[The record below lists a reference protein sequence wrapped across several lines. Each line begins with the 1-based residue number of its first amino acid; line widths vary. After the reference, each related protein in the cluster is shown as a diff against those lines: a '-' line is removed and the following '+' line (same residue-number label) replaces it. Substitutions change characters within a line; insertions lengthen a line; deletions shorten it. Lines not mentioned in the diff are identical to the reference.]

1 MNNPFLIHN
10 HTDASNFRL
19 RDAINKP
26 EDLLDYALELGLPGI
41 AITDHAT
48 ISNHVRA
55 HRYIEENKD
64 KFKDFTLGFGDE
76 FYLLDKDT
84 VQWARENNERI
95 QYYHFL
101 VLAKNQNGYE
111 FLKKLTTREW
121 ENSFF
126 HRGMERV
133 PTYYEDLKELIKGY
147 ENDVIFTSAC
157 LGSPL
162 SKLILNYHE
171 TNDKQDKKKIH
182 DFIMFFINL
191 VGKDNFYLELQPAI
205 KHDKSNADVKQEQQI
220 VNDML
225 LQLCKVY
232 ELTPIIT
239 TDAHY
244 LNKDQALAHKTYLQ
258 ASNGERE
265 VDSFYST
272 TYVMDKDELLEYFDE
287 ELLDNLIENTH
298 DLMNRLEP
306 ISFKQKTQVPNID
319 IPNYNDKNLFK
330 DYLNEYEYINKFKTS
345 ERDMDRYYLHL
356 IGEGM
361 LSHNQEFNKEHL
373 DRIEIELEQIWEI
386 SEGLGQPLS
395 SYFVLTQD
403 IIDMMWEVSLV
414 GPARGSAACY
424 YTNYLLDIVQ
434 FNPLDYD
441 LPYYRFLSK
450 ERQSLPDIDIDAESS
465 KREQIVEIA
474 RKRYGTDK
482 ILNSCTFTT
491 EGPKST
497 VITATR
503 GYGLDVAEQ
512 HNIANLIPSEGAALW
527 SVSDCFFGNEKKGR
541 KPVKEFIDRV
551 EKYDGLKDIMLSIEG
566 LISGRSQH
574 ASSVIFYPHS
584 FLNENA
590 MMKTTKGLKVTQFNA
605 EDGEYCGE
613 LKEDFLSISALG
625 RIREAMDLLLEDSK
639 IEWQGNLRRTF
650 NKYFHPDVLDLKSK
664 DMFKMLSKGEIFDA
678 FQMSSLVARNAMRK
692 IKPNTFD
699 EVAITNTIIRLQTE
713 GEQPIDKFVRY
724 KQDINEWY
732 QDMDK
737 YGLTKHEQELMEK
750 HLLPRT
756 GICDTQEILMN
767 IIIDP
772 NIANG
777 GLTFANKF
785 RKSVGK
791 KDEKKIEN
799 ASQEFMEIMKENGQR
814 EEFAR
819 YILEEQF
826 ALQFSYAF
834 SLPHVVAYTL
844 VLMIE
849 MNIAYKYGVGYWKT
863 ACLNINSG
871 LEGDLTKGTDYTEV
885 SKAVNS
891 MRDSI
896 ILPNINKSQLKFTAQ
911 DGEVLYGL
919 KPIIGL
925 DTNTLDAI
933 IENRP
938 FKSLE
943 DYHARMIEAKL
954 TSTKKTISLIKSGAM
969 DNLEDMSRRH
979 IMAELVKLEIP
990 QKDKVTMVQLP
1001 YYRDIIPSEFNKLL
1015 ELHDFRSRIKG
1026 KNKEPMNKDI
1036 EQEFIKKYSKHV
1048 DYKFTDELEIDI
1060 KSFEKYYN
1068 KEIKPLKEE
1077 IKKPVYAQEFTKKKR
1092 QEYWL
1097 KECQGSISEWEIDT
1111 ILFNSDEFIIDTEQ
1125 VSERHNITEFDDLKN
1140 LPFIGTNERGF
1151 REYEISA
1158 ITGVVVGYN
1167 NQKKLVYVLTK
1178 DSGVVTIKMSRK
1190 KYTHYQEKTE
1200 SDGSWWL
1207 RGTKLVLLGYKNGEA
1222 FYVKGNQIYRK
1233 PVIKINGSKKY
1244 SYQNDKL

>member
-84 VQWARENNERI
+84 VQWARDNNEKI
-95 QYYHFL
+95 QYHHFL
-101 VLAKNQNGYE
+101 VLAKNQHGYE

-182 DFIMFFINL
+182 EFIMFFINL

-272 TYVMDKDELLEYFDE
+272 TYVMDKNELLEYFDE
-287 ELLDNLIENTH
+287 ELLNRLIKNTH
-298 DLMNRLEP
+298 DLMSRLEP
-306 ISFKQKTQVPNID
+306 ISFQQKTQVPNID
-319 IPNYNDKNLFK
+319 IPNYDDKNLFK
-330 DYLNEYEYINKFKTS
+330 DYLNEYKYINKFKTS

-465 KREQIVEIA
+465 KREQIVELA
-474 RKRYGTDK
+474 RERYGTDK

-625 RIREAMDLLLEDSK
+625 RIREAMDLLLEDGK
-639 IEWQGNLRRTF
+639 IEWQGNLRKTF

-772 NIANG
+772 NIADG

-799 ASQEFMEIMKENGQR
+799 ASQEFMKIMKENGQR
-814 EEFAR
+814 EEFAK

-896 ILPNINKSQLKFTAQ
+896 VLPNINKSQLKFTAQ

-943 DYHARMIEAKL
+943 DYYTRMIDTKL

-1001 YYRDIIPSEFNKLL
+1001 YYRDIVPSEFNKLL

-1111 ILFNSDEFIIDTEQ
+1111 ILFNSDEFVVNTEQ
-1125 VSERHNITEFDDLKN
+1125 VSERHKITEFDDLKN

-1178 DSGVVTIKMSRK
+1178 ESGVVTIKMSRK

-1200 SDGSWWL
+1200 ADDSWWL

-1233 PVIKINGSKKY
+1233 PIIKINGSKEY

>member
-1 MNNPFLIHN
+1 M
-10 HTDASNFRL
+10 
-19 RDAINKP
+19 
-26 EDLLDYALELGLPGI
+26 
-41 AITDHAT
+41 
-48 ISNHVRA
+48 
-55 HRYIEENKD
+55 
-64 KFKDFTLGFGDE
+64 
-76 FYLLDKDT
+76 
-84 VQWARENNERI
+84 
-95 QYYHFL
+95 
-101 VLAKNQNGYE
+101 
-111 FLKKLTTREW
+111 
-121 ENSFF
+121 
-126 HRGMERV
+126 
-133 PTYYEDLKELIKGY
+133 
-147 ENDVIFTSAC
+147 
-157 LGSPL
+157 
-162 SKLILNYHE
+162 
-171 TNDKQDKKKIH
+171 
-182 DFIMFFINL
+182 
-191 VGKDNFYLELQPAI
+191 
-205 KHDKSNADVKQEQQI
+205 
-220 VNDML
+220 
-225 LQLCKVY
+225 
-232 ELTPIIT
+232 
-239 TDAHY
+239 
-244 LNKDQALAHKTYLQ
+244 
-258 ASNGERE
+258 
-265 VDSFYST
+265 
-272 TYVMDKDELLEYFDE
+272 
-287 ELLDNLIENTH
+287 
-298 DLMNRLEP
+298 
-306 ISFKQKTQVPNID
+306 
-319 IPNYNDKNLFK
+319 
-330 DYLNEYEYINKFKTS
+330 
-345 ERDMDRYYLHL
+345 
-356 IGEGM
+356 
-361 LSHNQEFNKEHL
+361 
-373 DRIEIELEQIWEI
+373 
-386 SEGLGQPLS
+386 
-395 SYFVLTQD
+395 
-403 IIDMMWEVSLV
+403 
-414 GPARGSAACY
+414 
-424 YTNYLLDIVQ
+424 
-434 FNPLDYD
+434 
-441 LPYYRFLSK
+441 
-450 ERQSLPDIDIDAESS
+450 DIDIDAESS
-465 KREQIVEIA
+465 KREQIVELA
-474 RKRYGTDK
+474 RERYGTDK

-625 RIREAMDLLLEDSK
+625 RIREAMDLLLEDGK
-639 IEWQGNLRRTF
+639 IEWQGNLRKTF
-650 NKYFHPDVLDLKSK
+650 NKYFHPDVLDLKSE

-772 NIANG
+772 NIADG

-799 ASQEFMEIMKENGQR
+799 ASKEFMKIMKENGQR

-896 ILPNINKSQLKFTAQ
+896 VLPNINKSQLKFTAQ
-911 DGEVLYGL
+911 DGRVLYGL

-938 FKSLE
+938 FESLK
-943 DYHARMIEAKL
+943 DYYTRMIDTKL

-969 DNLEDMSRRH
+969 DHFEDIDRRH

-1077 IKKPVYAQEFTKKKR
+1077 IKKPIYAQEFTKKKR

-1111 ILFNSDEFIIDTEQ
+1111 ILFNSDEFVIDTKQ
-1125 VSERHNITEFDDLKN
+1125 VFERHKITEFNDLKN

-1178 DSGVVTIKMSRK
+1178 ESGVVTIKMSRK

-1200 SDGSWWL
+1200 ADDSWWL

>member
-84 VQWARENNERI
+84 VQWARDNNEKI

-101 VLAKNQNGYE
+101 VLAKNQHGYE

-182 DFIMFFINL
+182 EFTMFFINL

-244 LNKDQALAHKTYLQ
+244 LNKNQAVAHKTYLQ

-287 ELLDNLIENTH
+287 ELLDDLIKNTH

-319 IPNYNDKNLFK
+319 IPNYDDKNLFK
-330 DYLNEYEYINKFKTS
+330 NYLNEYKYINKFKTS

-465 KREQIVEIA
+465 KREQIVELA
-474 RKRYGTDK
+474 RERYGTDK

-625 RIREAMDLLLEDSK
+625 RIREAMDLLLEDGK
-639 IEWQGNLRRTF
+639 IEWQGNLRKTF
-650 NKYFHPDVLDLKSK
+650 NRYFHPDVLDLKSK

-724 KQDINEWY
+724 KQNINEWY

-799 ASQEFMEIMKENGQR
+799 ASQEFMKIMKENSQR

-943 DYHARMIEAKL
+943 DYYARMIDTKL

-969 DNLEDMSRRH
+969 DNLEDMDRRH

-1111 ILFNSDEFIIDTEQ
+1111 ILFNSDEFVIDTEQ
-1125 VSERHNITEFDDLKN
+1125 VSERHKITEFDDLKN

-1178 DSGVVTIKMSRK
+1178 ESGVVTIKMSRK

-1200 SDGSWWL
+1200 SDDSWWL

>member
-1 MNNPFLIHN
+1 M
-10 HTDASNFRL
+10 
-19 RDAINKP
+19 
-26 EDLLDYALELGLPGI
+26 
-41 AITDHAT
+41 
-48 ISNHVRA
+48 
-55 HRYIEENKD
+55 
-64 KFKDFTLGFGDE
+64 
-76 FYLLDKDT
+76 
-84 VQWARENNERI
+84 
-95 QYYHFL
+95 
-101 VLAKNQNGYE
+101 
-111 FLKKLTTREW
+111 
-121 ENSFF
+121 
-126 HRGMERV
+126 
-133 PTYYEDLKELIKGY
+133 
-147 ENDVIFTSAC
+147 
-157 LGSPL
+157 
-162 SKLILNYHE
+162 
-171 TNDKQDKKKIH
+171 
-182 DFIMFFINL
+182 
-191 VGKDNFYLELQPAI
+191 
-205 KHDKSNADVKQEQQI
+205 
-220 VNDML
+220 
-225 LQLCKVY
+225 
-232 ELTPIIT
+232 
-239 TDAHY
+239 
-244 LNKDQALAHKTYLQ
+244 
-258 ASNGERE
+258 
-265 VDSFYST
+265 
-272 TYVMDKDELLEYFDE
+272 
-287 ELLDNLIENTH
+287 
-298 DLMNRLEP
+298 
-306 ISFKQKTQVPNID
+306 
-319 IPNYNDKNLFK
+319 
-330 DYLNEYEYINKFKTS
+330 
-345 ERDMDRYYLHL
+345 
-356 IGEGM
+356 
-361 LSHNQEFNKEHL
+361 
-373 DRIEIELEQIWEI
+373 
-386 SEGLGQPLS
+386 
-395 SYFVLTQD
+395 
-403 IIDMMWEVSLV
+403 
-414 GPARGSAACY
+414 
-424 YTNYLLDIVQ
+424 
-434 FNPLDYD
+434 
-441 LPYYRFLSK
+441 
-450 ERQSLPDIDIDAESS
+450 DIDIDAESS
-465 KREQIVEIA
+465 KREQIVELA
-474 RKRYGTDK
+474 RERYGTDK

-551 EKYDGLKDIMLSIEG
+551 KKYDGLKDIMLSIEG

-625 RIREAMDLLLEDSK
+625 RIREAMDLLLEDGK
-639 IEWQGNLRRTF
+639 IEWQGNLRKTF
-650 NKYFHPDVLDLKSK
+650 NRYFHPDVLDLKSK

-724 KQDINEWY
+724 KQNINEWY

-772 NIANG
+772 NIADG

-799 ASQEFMEIMKENGQR
+799 ASQEFMKIMKENGQR

-896 ILPNINKSQLKFTAQ
+896 VLPNINESQLKFTAQ
-911 DGEVLYGL
+911 DGRVLYGL

-943 DYHARMIEAKL
+943 DYYTRMIDTKL

-1001 YYRDIIPSEFNKLL
+1001 YYRDIIPSELNKLL

-1111 ILFNSDEFIIDTEQ
+1111 ILFNSDEFVVDTEQ
-1125 VSERHNITEFDDLKN
+1125 VSERHKITEFDDLKN

-1178 DSGVVTIKMSRK
+1178 ESGVVTIKMSRK

-1200 SDGSWWL
+1200 ADDSWWL
-1207 RGTKLVLLGYKNGEA
+1207 RGAKLILLGYKNGEA

>member
-84 VQWARENNERI
+84 VQWARDNNEKI
-95 QYYHFL
+95 QYHHFL

-205 KHDKSNADVKQEQQI
+205 KHDKSNANVKQEQQI

-232 ELTPIIT
+232 GLTPIIT

-287 ELLDNLIENTH
+287 ELLDDLIKNTH

-319 IPNYNDKNLFK
+319 IPNYDDKNLFK
-330 DYLNEYEYINKFKTS
+330 NYLNEYKYINKFKTS

-465 KREQIVEIA
+465 KREQIVELA
-474 RKRYGTDK
+474 RERYGTDK

-625 RIREAMDLLLEDSK
+625 RIREAMDLLLEDNK
-639 IEWQGNLRRTF
+639 IEWQGNLRKTF
-650 NKYFHPDVLDLKSK
+650 NKYFHPDVLDLKSE

-724 KQDINEWY
+724 KQNINEWY

-772 NIANG
+772 NIADG

-799 ASQEFMEIMKENGQR
+799 ASQEFMKIMKENGQR

-871 LEGDLTKGTDYTEV
+871 LEGDLTKGTDYSEV

-896 ILPNINKSQLKFTAQ
+896 VLPNINKSQLKFTAQ
-911 DGEVLYGL
+911 DGKVLYGL

-938 FKSLE
+938 FESLK
-943 DYHARMIEAKL
+943 DYYTRMIDTKL

-969 DNLEDMSRRH
+969 DHFEDIDRRH

-1001 YYRDIIPSEFNKLL
+1001 YYRDIIPSKFNKLL

-1068 KEIKPLKEE
+1068 KEVKPLKEE
-1077 IKKPVYAQEFTKKKR
+1077 IKKPIYAKEFTKKKR

-1111 ILFNSDEFIIDTEQ
+1111 ILFNSNGFVIDTEQ
-1125 VSERHNITEFDDLKN
+1125 VSERHKITEFNDLKN

-1178 DSGVVTIKMSRK
+1178 GSGVVTIKMSRK

-1200 SDGSWWL
+1200 ADDSWWL

>member
-84 VQWARENNERI
+84 VQWARDNNEKI
-95 QYYHFL
+95 QYHHFL

-121 ENSFF
+121 DNSFF

-182 DFIMFFINL
+182 EFIMFFINL

-244 LNKDQALAHKTYLQ
+244 LNKDQAFAHKTYLQ

-272 TYVMDKDELLEYFDE
+272 TYVMDKNELLEYFDE
-287 ELLDNLIENTH
+287 KLLNKLIKNTH

-319 IPNYNDKNLFK
+319 IPNYDDKNLFK
-330 DYLNEYEYINKFKTS
+330 NYLNEYKYINKFKTS

-386 SEGLGQPLS
+386 SEGLRQPLS

-465 KREQIVEIA
+465 KREQIVELA
-474 RKRYGTDK
+474 RERYGTDK

-551 EKYDGLKDIMLSIEG
+551 KKYDGLKDIMLSIEG

-625 RIREAMDLLLEDSK
+625 RIREAMDLLLEDGK
-639 IEWQGNLRRTF
+639 IEWQGNLRKTF

-772 NIANG
+772 NIADG

-799 ASQEFMEIMKENGQR
+799 ASQEFMKIMKENGQR

-871 LEGDLTKGTDYTEV
+871 LEGDLTKGTDYSEV

-896 ILPNINKSQLKFTAQ
+896 VLPNINKSQLKFTAQ
-911 DGEVLYGL
+911 DGKVLYGL

-938 FKSLE
+938 FESLE
-943 DYHARMIEAKL
+943 DYYTRMIDTKL

-1001 YYRDIIPSEFNKLL
+1001 YYRDIVPSEFNKLL

-1111 ILFNSDEFIIDTEQ
+1111 ILFNSDKFVIDTEQ
-1125 VSERHNITEFDDLKN
+1125 VSERHKITEFDDLKN

-1178 DSGVVTIKMSRK
+1178 ESGVVTIKMSRK

-1200 SDGSWWL
+1200 ADDSWWL

-1233 PVIKINGSKKY
+1233 PVIKVNGSKKY

>member
-84 VQWARENNERI
+84 VQWARDNNEKI
-95 QYYHFL
+95 QYHHFL

-205 KHDKSNADVKQEQQI
+205 KHDKSNANVKQEQQI

-232 ELTPIIT
+232 GLTPIIT

-287 ELLDNLIENTH
+287 ELLDDLIKNTH

-319 IPNYNDKNLFK
+319 IPNYDDKNLFK
-330 DYLNEYEYINKFKTS
+330 NYLNEYKYINKFKTS

-465 KREQIVEIA
+465 KREQIVELA
-474 RKRYGTDK
+474 RERYGTDK

-639 IEWQGNLRRTF
+639 IEWQGNLRKTF
-650 NKYFHPDVLDLKSK
+650 NKYFHPDVLDLKSE

-724 KQDINEWY
+724 KQNINEWY

-772 NIANG
+772 NIADG

-799 ASQEFMEIMKENGQR
+799 ASQEFMKIMKENGQR

-871 LEGDLTKGTDYTEV
+871 LEGDLTKGTDYSEV

-896 ILPNINKSQLKFTAQ
+896 VLPNINKSQLKFTAQ
-911 DGEVLYGL
+911 DGKVLYGL

-938 FKSLE
+938 FESLK
-943 DYHARMIEAKL
+943 DYYTRMIDTKL

-969 DNLEDMSRRH
+969 DHFEDIDRRH

-1001 YYRDIIPSEFNKLL
+1001 YYRDIIPSKFNKLL

-1048 DYKFTDELEIDI
+1048 DYKFTDELEINI
-1060 KSFEKYYN
+1060 KSFEK
-1068 KEIKPLKEE
+1068 
-1077 IKKPVYAQEFTKKKR
+1077 
-1092 QEYWL
+1092 
-1097 KECQGSISEWEIDT
+1097 
-1111 ILFNSDEFIIDTEQ
+1111 
-1125 VSERHNITEFDDLKN
+1125 
-1140 LPFIGTNERGF
+1140 
-1151 REYEISA
+1151 
-1158 ITGVVVGYN
+1158 
-1167 NQKKLVYVLTK
+1167 
-1178 DSGVVTIKMSRK
+1178 
-1190 KYTHYQEKTE
+1190 
-1200 SDGSWWL
+1200 
-1207 RGTKLVLLGYKNGEA
+1207 
-1222 FYVKGNQIYRK
+1222 
-1233 PVIKINGSKKY
+1233 
-1244 SYQNDKL
+1244 

>member
-1 MNNPFLIHN
+1 M
-10 HTDASNFRL
+10 
-19 RDAINKP
+19 
-26 EDLLDYALELGLPGI
+26 
-41 AITDHAT
+41 
-48 ISNHVRA
+48 
-55 HRYIEENKD
+55 
-64 KFKDFTLGFGDE
+64 
-76 FYLLDKDT
+76 
-84 VQWARENNERI
+84 
-95 QYYHFL
+95 
-101 VLAKNQNGYE
+101 
-111 FLKKLTTREW
+111 
-121 ENSFF
+121 
-126 HRGMERV
+126 
-133 PTYYEDLKELIKGY
+133 
-147 ENDVIFTSAC
+147 
-157 LGSPL
+157 
-162 SKLILNYHE
+162 
-171 TNDKQDKKKIH
+171 
-182 DFIMFFINL
+182 
-191 VGKDNFYLELQPAI
+191 
-205 KHDKSNADVKQEQQI
+205 
-220 VNDML
+220 
-225 LQLCKVY
+225 
-232 ELTPIIT
+232 
-239 TDAHY
+239 
-244 LNKDQALAHKTYLQ
+244 
-258 ASNGERE
+258 
-265 VDSFYST
+265 
-272 TYVMDKDELLEYFDE
+272 
-287 ELLDNLIENTH
+287 
-298 DLMNRLEP
+298 
-306 ISFKQKTQVPNID
+306 
-319 IPNYNDKNLFK
+319 
-330 DYLNEYEYINKFKTS
+330 
-345 ERDMDRYYLHL
+345 
-356 IGEGM
+356 
-361 LSHNQEFNKEHL
+361 
-373 DRIEIELEQIWEI
+373 
-386 SEGLGQPLS
+386 
-395 SYFVLTQD
+395 
-403 IIDMMWEVSLV
+403 
-414 GPARGSAACY
+414 
-424 YTNYLLDIVQ
+424 
-434 FNPLDYD
+434 
-441 LPYYRFLSK
+441 
-450 ERQSLPDIDIDAESS
+450 
-465 KREQIVEIA
+465 
-474 RKRYGTDK
+474 
-482 ILNSCTFTT
+482 
-491 EGPKST
+491 
-497 VITATR
+497 ITATR

-551 EKYDGLKDIMLSIEG
+551 KKYDGLKDIMLSIEG

-625 RIREAMDLLLEDSK
+625 RIREAMDLLLEDGK
-639 IEWQGNLRRTF
+639 IEWQGNLRKTF

-772 NIANG
+772 NIADG

-799 ASQEFMEIMKENGQR
+799 ASQEFMKIMKENGQR

-871 LEGDLTKGTDYTEV
+871 LEGDLTKGTDYSEV

-896 ILPNINKSQLKFTAQ
+896 VLPNINKSQLKFTAQ
-911 DGEVLYGL
+911 DGKVLYGL

-938 FKSLE
+938 FESLE
-943 DYHARMIEAKL
+943 DYYTRMIDTKL

-1001 YYRDIIPSEFNKLL
+1001 YYRDIVPSEFNKLL

-1111 ILFNSDEFIIDTEQ
+1111 ILFNSDKFVIDTEQ
-1125 VSERHNITEFDDLKN
+1125 VSERHKITEFDDLKN

-1178 DSGVVTIKMSRK
+1178 ESGVVTIKMSRK

-1200 SDGSWWL
+1200 ADDSWWL

-1233 PVIKINGSKKY
+1233 PVIKVNGSKKY

>member
-26 EDLLDYALELGLPGI
+26 EDLLDYSLELGLPGI

-84 VQWARENNERI
+84 VQWARDNNEKI
-95 QYYHFL
+95 QYHHFL

-133 PTYYEDLKELIKGY
+133 PTYYEDLEELIKGY

-182 DFIMFFINL
+182 EFIMFFINL

-244 LNKDQALAHKTYLQ
+244 LNKNQALAHKTYLQ

-287 ELLDNLIENTH
+287 ELLDDLIKNTY

-319 IPNYNDKNLFK
+319 IPNYDDKNLFK
-330 DYLNEYEYINKFKTS
+330 NYLNEYKYINKFKTS

-465 KREQIVEIA
+465 KREQIVELA
-474 RKRYGTDK
+474 RERYGTDK

-625 RIREAMDLLLEDSK
+625 RIREAMDLLLEDGK
-639 IEWQGNLRRTF
+639 IEWQGNLRKTF

-772 NIANG
+772 NIADG

-799 ASQEFMEIMKENGQR
+799 ASQEFMKIMKENGQR

-871 LEGDLTKGTDYTEV
+871 LEGDLTKGTDYSEV

-896 ILPNINKSQLKFTAQ
+896 VLPNINKSQLKFTAQ
-911 DGEVLYGL
+911 DGKVLYGL

-938 FKSLE
+938 FESLE
-943 DYHARMIEAKL
+943 DYYTRMIDTKL

-1001 YYRDIIPSEFNKLL
+1001 YYRDIVPSEFNKLL

-1111 ILFNSDEFIIDTEQ
+1111 ILFNSDKFVIDTEQ
-1125 VSERHNITEFDDLKN
+1125 VSERHKITEFDDLKN

-1178 DSGVVTIKMSRK
+1178 ESGVVTIKMSRK

-1200 SDGSWWL
+1200 ADDSWWL

-1233 PVIKINGSKKY
+1233 PVIKVNGSKKY